1 MEYAL
6 NTQPPESR
14 PASEID
20 IEIINVRAE
29 IALRNRALTLSIGV
43 TLMVLA
49 AHIWFAYN
57 GKAFAIPEI
66 VYAIVLA
73 PWLGAGTGKLVEV
86 LSKANGR
93 K

>member
-1 MEYAL
+1 MEDAL
-6 NTQPPESR
+6 TTQPSESK
-14 PASEID
+14 PQSEID
-20 IEIINVRAE
+20 LEIINAKAE

-57 GKAFAIPEI
+57 SKSFVIPEI

-73 PWLGAGTGKLVEV
+73 PWLGAGTGKLLEV
-86 LSKANGR
+86 LTRGPGR